1 MAFTDEQ
8 VIEASIKA
16 NWTTAVF
23 SLSGQVRQVALVM
36 ECTFPTT
43 TGETMTQH
51 LEHVILDH
59 DVDATVWGRT
69 ACERF
74 NAGLREGEPARHLVR
89 AVEVGQTNVHVFTR
103 MPASN
108 DGGEL
113 FKCSHCGLTVNGQAS
128 MGFGAYTYILRPPHD
143 SVARRRYF
151 SPCSKNH

>member
-8 VIEASIKA
+8 VIEASLKS

-23 SLSGQVRQVALVM
+23 SLSGTVRQVTLVM
-36 ECTFPTT
+36 ECTFPAA
-43 TGETMTQH
+43 TGQASAQH

-59 DVDATVWGRT
+59 DVDATAWGVN

-74 NAGLREGEPARHLVR
+74 NATLREGEPARQLVR
-89 AVEVGQTNVHVFTR
+89 AVEVGQANVHVFTR

-143 SVARRRYF
+143 RVARNRYF
-151 SPCSKNH
+151 SPCSNTH